1 MQGFYFLVKFRLVLI
16 CVLTVYRK
24 KSSSI
29 SLKKICSIHYLH
41 CSFEKNVALQV
52 LKDFSVENF
61 ETTPSTFLPKFSS
74 EIHLSP
80 IINYRCSIFTLYL
93 TLGVL
98 SLVCLISLT
107 DTNDL
112 HDRREMK

>member
-16 CVLTVYRK
+16 FVLTVYRK

-74 EIHLSP
+74 EIYLSP
-80 IINYRCSIFTLYL
+80 IINY
-93 TLGVL
+93 
-98 SLVCLISLT
+98 
-107 DTNDL
+107 
-112 HDRREMK
+112 